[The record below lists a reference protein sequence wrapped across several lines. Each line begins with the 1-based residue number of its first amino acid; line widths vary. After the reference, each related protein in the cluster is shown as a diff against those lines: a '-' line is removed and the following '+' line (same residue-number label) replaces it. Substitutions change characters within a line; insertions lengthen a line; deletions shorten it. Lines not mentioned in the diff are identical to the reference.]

1 MAKTDSRKSR
11 QERQI
16 VGISLDPETA
26 KAVKAEAERRGVTV
40 KRLFMEAWAL
50 YQKHPPK

>member
-1 MAKTDSRKSR
+1 MANATKIDSRAK
-11 QERQI
+11 RQI

-26 KAVKAEAERRGVTV
+26 AAVKAEAERRGVPI

>member
-1 MAKTDSRKSR
+1 MANATKADVRSK
-11 QERQI
+11 RQI

-26 KAVKAEAERRGVTV
+26 KAVKTEAERRGVTV